1 MPDNLGCKSVNPFP
15 QEETL
20 KKLNVTRLAVVIGTL
35 ASLAGCAIV
44 PSDPAVLSQMSGSY
58 SVVDQF
64 SYPNT
69 HSTRI
74 DIKFLPVDEHG
85 KTSALVKMYD
95 GDKLRLYRLDDCGY
109 PGDNAARRL
118 SNSDNLHA
126 SEVVLCRNSRY
137 LQDRSL
143 PQVIFIHSLD
153 GHQLVFHPDG
163 GLVSAIVSKNLVS
176 NEKWEAIVDWA
187 PVWSSGFML
196 RKLDQ

>member
-1 MPDNLGCKSVNPFP
+1 
-15 QEETL
+15 
-20 KKLNVTRLAVVIGTL
+20 
-35 ASLAGCAIV
+35 
-44 PSDPAVLSQMSGSY
+44 MSGSY

-64 SYPNT
+64 SYPYT

-74 DIKFLPVDEHG
+74 DIKFLPVDEHA

-109 PGDNAARRL
+109 PGDNAARHL
-118 SNSDNLHA
+118 SNSDDLHA

-163 GLVSAIVSKNLVS
+163 GLISAIVSKNLVS
-176 NEKWEAIVDWA
+176 NEQWEAIVDWA

-196 RKLDQ
+196 RKLVQ

>member
-1 MPDNLGCKSVNPFP
+1 M
-15 QEETL
+15 
-20 KKLNVTRLAVVIGTL
+20 KKLNVARLATVVGAL
-35 ASLAGCAIV
+35 ASLTGCAIV

-58 SVVDQF
+58 RVVDQF

-74 DIKFLPVDEHG
+74 DIEFLPVDEHG

-95 GDKLRLYRLDDCGY
+95 GDKLQLYQLDDCGY
-109 PGDNAARRL
+109 PGDRAVRNL
-118 SNSDNLHA
+118 SNSDDLHA
-126 SEVVLCRNSRY
+126 SEVVFCRNSRY

-143 PQVIFIHSLD
+143 PAVVFIHSLD
-153 GHQLVFHPDG
+153 GHQLVFHPNG

-176 NEKWEAIVDWA
+176 NEKWEAIVSWA

>member
-1 MPDNLGCKSVNPFP
+1 M
-15 QEETL
+15 
-20 KKLNVTRLAVVIGTL
+20 KKLNVTRLAPVVGAL

-64 SYPNT
+64 SYPYT

-74 DIKFLPVDEHG
+74 DIKFLSVDEHA

-109 PGDNAARRL
+109 PGDNAARHL
-118 SNSDNLHA
+118 SNSDDLHA

-163 GLVSAIVSKNLVS
+163 GLISAIVSKNLVS

-196 RKLDQ
+196 RKLVQ